1 VGLVTSSGPQLE
13 AQEKKPSNR
22 AVISLRGVE
31 KYFPIKEGTL
41 QRVAGHVRAVDG
53 VSFEVRPGETMGLV
67 GESGC
72 GKTTLGRCISGL
84 VAPTGGKVYFRLSDE
99 DAARLDVI
107 DSIPEAERSAEQRK
121 QVERIDDNHRIDG
134 LSGKAWRVYRR
145 NCQVVFQDSFSSLN
159 PRQLVKDIVG
169 RPLRVHKEAS
179 GQELIERVVS
189 LLESVG
195 LGRQHL
201 YRYPHQFSGGQRQ
214 RISIA
219 RALALDPEFIV
230 LDEPTSALDV
240 SVQAQI
246 LNLLHELQRERGL
259 TYLFISHDLGV
270 VRLMSDRIAVMY
282 LGKVAEY
289 GTAEELFG
297 DPRHPYTEALLAANP
312 DIRSEKSEMRGLQG
326 TVPDPANPPEGCR
339 FHTRCPV
346 ATPVCGWEVDD
357 AVAWLQTHE
366 KLLDALTNVE
376 RRSNFDAT
384 LEFFD
389 EAAASAVG
397 NAIQNGDVPPPM
409 KAALERMSTEGK
421 KVHIS
426 LVPVDPVELEDIGGG
441 HLTACILHT
450 SQHGDRGVNP
460 GQPNADSTRRTEA
473 NPSRASTTNSNA
485 L

>member
-1 VGLVTSSGPQLE
+1 MTTSITGLGT
-13 AQEKKPSNR
+13 QEKTTAGR

-31 KYFPIKEGTL
+31 KHFPIKEGAM

-53 VSFEVRPGETMGLV
+53 VTFDIRPGETVGLV

-84 VAPTGGKVYFRLSDE
+84 VPPSGGKIYFRLTDS
-99 DAARLDVI
+99 DAAILDDI
-107 DSIPEAERSAEQRK
+107 DATPEDRRTKDQLT
-121 QVERIDDNHRIDG
+121 QLQRIDADHRIDQLG
-134 LSGKAWRVYRR
+134 GKAFRAYRR

-159 PRQLVKDIVG
+159 PRQLVKDTVG
-169 RPLRVHKEAS
+169 RPLRIWKEAS
-179 GQELIERVVS
+179 GQELTERVVS

-246 LNLLHELQRERGL
+246 LNLLHELQQKRGL
-259 TYLFISHDLGV
+259 TYMFISHDLGV

-282 LGKVAEY
+282 LGKVAEQ
-289 GTAEELFG
+289 GTAIELFES
-297 DPRHPYTEALLAANP
+297 PRHPYTEALLAANP
-312 DIRSEKSEMRGLQG
+312 DINAETSEMKGLRGA
-326 TVPDPANPPEGCR
+326 VPDPANPPEGCR

-346 ATPVCGWEVDD
+346 ATPICGWEVDD
-357 AVAWLQTHE
+357 AVAWLGTHE
-366 KLLDALTNVE
+366 TILAGLTGVE

-384 LEFFD
+384 LAFGD
-389 EAAASAVG
+389 EASAAAVG
-397 NAIQNGDVPPPM
+397 HQVENGDIPASM
-409 KAALERMSTEGK
+409 KAAMASFSTDGNKVTLTFNPEG
-421 KVHIS
+421 
-426 LVPVDPVELEDIGGG
+426 PVELEDVGGG
-441 HLTACILHT
+441 HLTACVLHT
-450 SQHGDRGVNP
+450 SQRN
-460 GQPNADSTRRTEA
+460 RI
-473 NPSRASTTNSNA
+473 
-485 L
+485 

>member
-1 VGLVTSSGPQLE
+1 VTAVSSAAGALAETSSE
-13 AQEKKPSNR
+13 RS
-22 AVISLRGVE
+22 VISLRGVE
-31 KYFPIKEGTL
+31 KHFPIKEGAM
-41 QRVAGHVRAVDG
+41 QRVVGQVRAVDG
-53 VSFEVRPGETMGLV
+53 VSFEVRPGETVGLV

-84 VAPTGGKVYFRLSDE
+84 TPTTGGKIYFRLGDE
-99 DAARLDVI
+99 DATRLDEIEAV
-107 DSIPEAERSAEQRK
+107 PEEDRNSEQRAE
-121 QVERIDDNHRIDG
+121 VERIDSGHRIDQ
-134 LSGKAWRVYRR
+134 LSGPAWRIYRR

-169 RPLRVHKEAS
+169 RPLRVYKEAS
-179 GQELIERVVS
+179 GVELTERVVS

-246 LNLLHELQRERGL
+246 LNLLHELQQERGL

-282 LGKVAEY
+282 LGQVVEQ
-289 GTAEELFG
+289 GTALELFES
-297 DPRHPYTEALLAANP
+297 PRHPYTEALLAANP
-312 DIRSEKSEMRGLQG
+312 DISSETTVMRGLPG

-346 ATPVCGWEVDD
+346 ATPACGWEIDD
-357 AVAWLQTHE
+357 AVGWLQTHE
-366 KLLDALTNVE
+366 TLLGALVDVE

-384 LEFFD
+384 LVFQD
-389 EAAASAVG
+389 AEAAAAVG
-397 NAIQNGDVPPPM
+397 AAMVDGEVPSAM
-409 KAALERMSTEGK
+409 RDALAEVATDGTRVDMSFIPIE
-421 KVHIS
+421 
-426 LVPVDPVELEDIGGG
+426 PVRLEDVGGG
-441 HLTACILHT
+441 HLTSCILHT
-450 SQHGDRGVNP
+450 PR
-460 GQPNADSTRRTEA
+460 
-473 NPSRASTTNSNA
+473 
-485 L
+485 

>member
-1 VGLVTSSGPQLE
+1 MTSSITGLGTQQK
-13 AQEKKPSNR
+13 ATAGR

-31 KYFPIKEGTL
+31 KHFPIKEGAM
-41 QRVAGHVRAVDG
+41 QRVVGHVRAVDG
-53 VSFEVRPGETMGLV
+53 VTFDIRPGETVGLV

-84 VAPTGGKVYFRLSDE
+84 VPPSGGKIYFRLTDA
-99 DAARLDVI
+99 DAATLDQI
-107 DSIPEAERSAEQRK
+107 EATPEDRRTKDQLAQL
-121 QVERIDDNHRIDG
+121 QRIDTDHRIDQLG
-134 LSGKAWRVYRR
+134 GKAFRAYRR

-159 PRQLVKDIVG
+159 PRQLVKDTVG
-169 RPLRVHKEAS
+169 RPLRIWKEAS
-179 GQELIERVVS
+179 GQELTEKVVS

-246 LNLLHELQRERGL
+246 LNLLHELQQERGL
-259 TYLFISHDLGV
+259 TYMFISHDLGV

-282 LGKVAEY
+282 LGKVAEQ
-289 GTAEELFG
+289 GTATELFE

-312 DIRSEKSEMRGLQG
+312 DINAETSEMRGLRG
-326 TVPDPANPPEGCR
+326 AVPDPANPPEGCR

-346 ATPVCGWEVDD
+346 ATPICGWEVDD
-357 AVAWLQTHE
+357 AVAWLGTHE
-366 KLLDALTNVE
+366 TILAGLTDVE

-384 LEFFD
+384 LAFGD
-389 EAAASAVG
+389 EAAAAAV
-397 NAIQNGDVPPPM
+397 AQQVRNGDIPESM
-409 KAALERMSTEGK
+409 KAAMEGFSTSGN
-421 KVHIS
+421 KVT
-426 LVPVDPVELEDIGGG
+426 LTFKPVGPVELEDVGDG
-441 HLTACILHT
+441 HLTACVLHT
-450 SQHGDRGVNP
+450 SQRDRI
-460 GQPNADSTRRTEA
+460 
-473 NPSRASTTNSNA
+473 
-485 L
+485 

>member
-1 VGLVTSSGPQLE
+1 MTSVRVEPE
-13 AQEKKPSNR
+13 AQALATPDRS
-22 AVISLRGVE
+22 VISLRGVE
-31 KYFPIKEGTL
+31 MHFPIKEGAL

-53 VSFEVRPGETMGLV
+53 VSFEIRPGETMGLV

-84 VAPTGGKVYFRLSDE
+84 LPATGGKIYFRLSDQ

-107 DSIPEAERSAEQRK
+107 EAIPVGERTPEQRK
-121 QVERIDDNHRIDG
+121 EVERIDAAHRIDQ
-134 LSGKAWRVYRR
+134 LSGQAWRTYRR

-169 RPLRVHKEAS
+169 RPLRVHNEAS
-179 GQELIERVVS
+179 GQELTERVVS

-246 LNLLHELQRERGL
+246 LNLLHHLQKERGL

-270 VRLMSDRIAVMY
+270 VRLMGDRIVVMY
-282 LGKVAEY
+282 LGKVAEQ
-289 GTAEELFG
+289 GTATVLFE

-312 DIRSEKSEMRGLQG
+312 DITSEVSQMKGLRGA
-326 TVPDPANPPEGCR
+326 VPDPANPPEGCR

-346 ATPVCGWEVDD
+346 ATAACGWEVDD
-357 AVAWLQTHE
+357 AVAWLQTSE
-366 KLLDALTNVE
+366 SLLAGLTDVE

-384 LEFFD
+384 LGFQD
-389 EAAASAVG
+389 ENAASAVAK
-397 NAIQNGDVPPPM
+397 AIQTVNPSAAM
-409 KAALERMSTEGK
+409 KAALKSVTTEDR
-421 KVHIS
+421 KVHIAFS
-426 LVPVDPVELEDIGGG
+426 PVDPVELVDIGDQ

-450 SQHGDRGVNP
+450 GGARV
-460 GQPNADSTRRTEA
+460 RR
-473 NPSRASTTNSNA
+473 
-485 L
+485 

>member
-1 VGLVTSSGPQLE
+1 MTSVTADQAARPPE
-13 AQEKKPSNR
+13 AAQR
-22 AVISLRGVE
+22 AVISVRGVE

-41 QRVAGHVRAVDG
+41 QRVAGNVRAVDG

-84 VAPTGGKVYFRLSDE
+84 TPPTGGKIYFRLPDE
-99 DAARLDVI
+99 DAATLDLI
-107 DSIPEAERSAEQRK
+107 DPIPEADRTVEQRK
-121 QVERIDDNHRIDG
+121 QVERIDANHRVDVM
-134 LSGKAWRVYRR
+134 SGKAWRTYRR
-145 NCQVVFQDSFSSLN
+145 NCQIVFQDSFSSLN
-159 PRQLVKDIVG
+159 PRQLVKDLVG
-169 RPLRVHKEAS
+169 RPLQVHKEAS
-179 GQELIERVVS
+179 GQELTERVVS

-201 YRYPHQFSGGQRQ
+201 YRYAHQFSGGQRQ

-246 LNLLHELQRERGL
+246 LNLLHELQKDRGL

-289 GTAEELFG
+289 GTAQELFE

-312 DIRSEKSEMRGLQG
+312 DIRAEVSVMKGLKG
-326 TVPDPANPPEGCR
+326 AVPNPANPPEGCR

-346 ATPVCGWEVDD
+346 ATPACGWEVDD
-357 AVAWLQTHE
+357 AVAWLQARE
-366 KLLDALTNVE
+366 LLAAGLADVQ

-384 LEFFD
+384 LVFHD
-389 EAAASAVG
+389 EDSASAVVR
-397 NAIQNGDVPPPM
+397 AIQDGDMPPAM
-409 KAALERMSTEGK
+409 KAALETVSTDGS
-421 KVHIS
+421 S
-426 LVPVDPVELEDIGGG
+426 LDIRFFPVEPVELEDVDDG
-441 HLTACILHT
+441 HLTACLLHT
-450 SQHGDRGVNP
+450 ERRHQTWP
-460 GQPNADSTRRTEA
+460 PQPSADSSSRTA
-473 NPSRASTTNSNA
+473 ASPSSASTRNSSTR
-485 L
+485 

>member
-1 VGLVTSSGPQLE
+1 MTTLH
-13 AQEKKPSNR
+13 AQAGAETERDADR

-31 KYFPIKEGTL
+31 KYFPIKEGAL
-41 QRVAGHVRAVDG
+41 QRVVGHVRAVDG
-53 VSFEVRPGETMGLV
+53 VTFDIRPGETLGLV

-84 VAPTGGKVYFRLSDE
+84 VSTTGGGIYFRLPDE
-99 DAARLDVI
+99 DAATLDAIEAIPAADRTSEQRAQIEAI
-107 DSIPEAERSAEQRK
+107 DSR
-121 QVERIDDNHRIDG
+121 HRIDA
-134 LSGKAWRVYRR
+134 LDRHAFRTYRR

-159 PRQLVKDIVG
+159 PRQLVKDVVG
-169 RPLRVHKEAS
+169 RPLRVYKEAS
-179 GQELIERVVS
+179 GSELTEQVVS

-246 LNLLHELQRERGL
+246 LNLLHRLQEERGL

-282 LGKVAEY
+282 LGQVAEQ
-289 GTAEELFG
+289 GTAEELFQ
-297 DPRHPYTEALLAANP
+297 DPKHPYTEALLAANP
-312 DIRSEKSEMRGLQG
+312 DINADPDEELQGLEG

-357 AVAWLQTHE
+357 AVAWIDDEENILQS
-366 KLLDALTNVE
+366 LTDVE

-384 LEFFD
+384 LVFAD
-389 EAAASAVG
+389 ETAASAVARALTDG
-397 NAIQNGDVPPPM
+397 TAPAAM
-409 KAALERMSTEGK
+409 TAALQEVRADDT
-421 KVHIS
+421 KVTIRFQE
-426 LVPVDPVELEDIGGG
+426 VDPVALEDIGGG
-441 HLTACILHT
+441 HLTACVLHT
-450 SQHGDRGVNP
+450 SRP
-460 GQPNADSTRRTEA
+460 ITPA
-473 NPSRASTTNSNA
+473 
-485 L
+485 

>member
-1 VGLVTSSGPQLE
+1 MTSLTAAQGVQPSGA
-13 AQEKKPSNR
+13 AQR
-22 AVISLRGVE
+22 AVISVRGVE

-41 QRVAGHVRAVDG
+41 QRVVGNVRAVDG

-72 GKTTLGRCISGL
+72 GKTTLGRCIGGL
-84 VAPTGGKVYFRLSDE
+84 VAPTGGKIYFRLSDE
-99 DAARLDVI
+99 DAARLDEI
-107 DSIPEAERSAEQRK
+107 DPIPETDRTVEQRK
-121 QVERIDDNHRIDG
+121 QVERIDANHRVDG
-134 LSGKAWRVYRR
+134 LSGKAWKIYRR
-145 NCQVVFQDSFSSLN
+145 NCQIVFQDSFSSLN
-159 PRQLVKDIVG
+159 PRQLVKDLVG
-169 RPLRVHKEAS
+169 RPLQVHKEAS

-246 LNLLHELQRERGL
+246 LNLLHELQKDRGL

-289 GTAEELFG
+289 GTAKELFE
-297 DPRHPYTEALLAANP
+297 DPRHPYTDALLAANP
-312 DIRSEKSEMRGLQG
+312 DIRAEVSVMKGLKG
-326 TVPDPANPPEGCR
+326 AVPNPANPPEGCR

-346 ATPVCGWEVDD
+346 ATPACGWEVDD
-357 AVAWLQTHE
+357 AVAWLQTRE
-366 KLLDALTNVE
+366 LLAAGLADVQ

-384 LEFFD
+384 LVFHD
-389 EAAASAVG
+389 EESASAVG
-397 NAIQNGDVPPPM
+397 QGNS
-409 KAALERMSTEGK
+409 ER
-421 KVHIS
+421 
-426 LVPVDPVELEDIGGG
+426 
-441 HLTACILHT
+441 
-450 SQHGDRGVNP
+450 
-460 GQPNADSTRRTEA
+460 
-473 NPSRASTTNSNA
+473 
-485 L
+485 

>member
-1 VGLVTSSGPQLE
+1 VGVVTSVRAEHGTSE
-13 AQEKKPSNR
+13 RSTAER

-31 KYFPIKEGTL
+31 KYFPVKEGTL
-41 QRVAGHVRAVDG
+41 QRVVGHVRAVDG
-53 VSFEVRPGETMGLV
+53 VSFDVRPGETVGLV

-84 VAPTGGKVYFRLSDE
+84 TQVTGGRIYFRLSDS
-99 DAARLDVI
+99 DADRLDAI
-107 DSIPEAERSAEQRK
+107 EATAAPQRTREQLRELK
-121 QVERIDDNHRIDG
+121 RIEDNHRIDQ
-134 LSGKAWRVYRR
+134 LSGKAWKTYRR

-169 RPLRVHKEAS
+169 RPLRVWDEAS
-179 GQELIERVVS
+179 GQELTERVVS

-195 LGRQHL
+195 LWRHHL

-246 LNLLHELQRERGL
+246 LNLLYDLQRERGL

-282 LGKVAEY
+282 LGKVAEQ
-289 GTAEELFG
+289 GTARELFE

-312 DIRSEKSEMRGLQG
+312 DINAKEPGMKGLHGQ
-326 TVPDPANPPEGCR
+326 VPDPAKPPEGCR

-346 ATPVCGWEVDD
+346 VTPACGWEVDD
-357 AVAWLQTHE
+357 AVAWLQDHE
-366 KLLDALTNVE
+366 VLAEGLAAVE
-376 RRSNFDAT
+376 RRTNFDAT
-384 LEFFD
+384 LVFHD
-389 EAAASAVG
+389 EESAAAAVE
-397 NAIQNGDVPPPM
+397 AFRQGDVPPAM
-409 KAALERMSTEGK
+409 KAALEDMSADGRK
-421 KVHIS
+421 LGIRFS
-426 LVPVDPVELEDIGGG
+426 PVSPVELEHIGDGR
-441 HLTACILHT
+441 LTACILHT
-450 SQHGDRGVNP
+450 SRGI
-460 GQPNADSTRRTEA
+460 RI
-473 NPSRASTTNSNA
+473 
-485 L
+485 

>member
-1 VGLVTSSGPQLE
+1 M
-13 AQEKKPSNR
+13 SNR

-31 KYFPIKEGTL
+31 KHFPMKEGTL
-41 QRVAGHVRAVDG
+41 QRVVGHVRAVDG
-53 VSFEVRPGETMGLV
+53 VSFEIRPGETVGLV

-84 VAPTGGKVYFRLSDE
+84 AAPTGGKIYFRLSDD
-99 DAARLDVI
+99 DAATLDVI
-107 DSIPEAERSAEQRK
+107 EAMPESERTKEQLK
-121 QVERIDDNHRIDG
+121 QVERIDTYHRIDQ
-134 LSGKAWRVYRR
+134 LSGKAWRSFRR
-145 NCQVVFQDSFSSLN
+145 NCQIVFQDSFSSLN
-159 PRQLVKDIVG
+159 PRQLVKDAVG
-169 RPLRVHKEAS
+169 RPLRVWKEAS
-179 GQELIERVVS
+179 GADLTERVVS

-246 LNLLHELQRERGL
+246 LNLLHDLQKQRGL

-282 LGKVAEY
+282 VGKVAEQ
-289 GTAEELFG
+289 GTAMELFE

-312 DIRSEKSEMRGLQG
+312 DITSEGSEMRGLRG
-326 TVPDPANPPEGCR
+326 TLPNPAKPPQGCR

-346 ATPVCGWEVDD
+346 ATPACGWEVDD
-357 AVAWLQTHE
+357 AVAWLQTKE
-366 KLLDALTNVE
+366 TLLTGLTDVQ

-384 LEFFD
+384 LVFHD
-389 EAAASAVG
+389 EASASAVG
-397 NAIQNGDVPPPM
+397 DAIQNGDVPAPM
-409 KAALERMSTEGK
+409 RAALETFSTEGG
-421 KVHIS
+421 KVS
-426 LVPVDPVELEDIGGG
+426 MTFSPVEPVQLEDIGGG
-441 HLTACILHT
+441 HLTACLLYN
-450 SQHGDRGVNP
+450 SQRDRI
-460 GQPNADSTRRTEA
+460 
-473 NPSRASTTNSNA
+473 
-485 L
+485 